1 MRKLTCIFGICAA
14 LVACHD
20 DSDYGDSQF
29 VYSSGFS
36 FSNYQ
41 YVIVEKPGGH
51 TTSTDTYGL
60 DVELADVL
68 TRHNMKVIDDG
79 GYELLSQGEK
89 NKTLLARMGVAATND
104 KLVITV
110 SFDDM
115 LTGHAG
121 ATVTTYADG
130 NLFKSKERKQALDDA
145 AKEIVKAF
153 QHDKGPKT
161 SDSGTAKKSGP

>member
-14 LVACHD
+14 LVGCND
-20 DSDYGDSQF
+20 DGQSQF

-51 TTSTDTYGL
+51 TTSTDMYGL

-68 TRHNMKVIDDG
+68 TRHNMKVIDDE
-79 GYELLSQGEK
+79 GYELLSPGEK
-89 NKTLLARMGVAATND
+89 KSTLLARMGVAATND

-115 LTGHAG
+115 LTGHVG

-130 NLFKSKERKQALDDA
+130 NLFKSKERKRALDHA

-153 QHDKGPKT
+153 QHDKGLKT
-161 SDSGTAKKSGP
+161 SDTSTGSV